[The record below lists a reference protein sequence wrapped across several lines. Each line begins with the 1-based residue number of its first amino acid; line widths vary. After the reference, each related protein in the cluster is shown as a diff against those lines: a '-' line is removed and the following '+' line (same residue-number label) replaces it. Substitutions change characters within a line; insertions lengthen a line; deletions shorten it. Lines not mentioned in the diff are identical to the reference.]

1 METEYTTSDTNE
13 NGYLDSAM
21 QPDYVDDKAVS
32 RPNKIH
38 GMIIRLSPNSKG
50 AIPSEMNPAVMQM
63 RMVLVAGVISA
74 SFRLEKN
81 DTAEDHN
88 DAENA
93 NIAKIFLSV
102 KMDPSDDDSD
112 SFVSDLNKAILDA
125 SDRSFKLGNVDFW
138 ENHTL
143 KSGKDTPAD
152 TVEKSTEFAESEAN
166 DNADDGMYLDDD
178 EKLATRVAGK
188 ANGGNKKSQSRRP
201 WSMFNP
207 SSALGLNSVFNSTDL
222 LEMVEYDSDEAEA
235 RKKEQKVPT
244 DSSSTN
250 VASSSSRFGF
260 FSRLFG

>member
-1 METEYTTSDTNE
+1 MEVEFSSDNLNS

-21 QPDYVDDKAVS
+21 QPDYVDASVV

-38 GMIIRLSPNSKG
+38 AMILRLASNKKG

-81 DTAEDHN
+81 DSAEDSN
-88 DAENA
+88 DLINS

-102 KMDPSDDDSD
+102 KMSPTSDDSD
-112 SFVSDLNKAILDA
+112 GFVVDLNKAILDA
-125 SDRSFKLGNVDFW
+125 SEGSFKLGNVDFW
-138 ENHTL
+138 ENHVL

-152 TVEKSTEFAESEAN
+152 TVEKSTEFAESEN
-166 DNADDGMYLDDD
+166 DNDDGMYLDDD
-178 EKLATRVAGK
+178 EKLASRVANVKGS
-188 ANGGNKKSQSRRP
+188 NGGNKKSSSRRP

-207 SSALGLNSVFNSTDL
+207 SSALGLNSVFNSSDL

-235 RKKEQKVPT
+235 RKQEMTTKPVAPT
-244 DSSSTN
+244 
-250 VASSSSRFGF
+250 SSSSRFGF